1 MMSSR
6 TQDLADSA
14 SALAK
19 RSVDRI
25 TDAASSVEGSLRD
38 RADSLRS
45 GAERSAGEARR
56 LVDENPLAAVAI
68 AAIAGGVLVW
78 LMKKR

>member
-1 MMSSR
+1 MSSR

-14 SALAK
+14 TALAK

-38 RADSLRS
+38 GAGSLRS
-45 GAERSAGEARR
+45 GAERSASEARR
-56 LVDENPLAAVAI
+56 LVDANPLASIAI

-78 LMKKR
+78 LMSRR